1 MYDGPDQEKETN
13 GRPRGKMENPTSSRG
28 ERKVNLFL
36 SRIGWAKFITIFRLA
51 SYVVILSLVRST
63 ETRVAFLKGAF
74 WRNPTGIQPSHCLAE
89 PRQRDSGSRP
99 ISLHPKVQQ
108 VRANR
113 QLLSAKRQF

>member
-1 MYDGPDQEKETN
+1 MLDGPDQEKETN

-63 ETRVAFLKGAF
+63 EKRVAF
-74 WRNPTGIQPSHCLAE
+74 WRDPTGIQPSPCLAE
-89 PRQRDSGSRP
+89 PSQRDAGSRP